1 MVKSDEANAKIN
13 LVEIEIK
20 IWTKENNKKSF
31 FKYLKNLKYRR
42 KPYIKSICALKQKN
56 ERDGLS
62 FFRLFLFLLT
72 FVATTAMA

>member
-31 FKYLKNLKYRR
+31 FKY
-42 KPYIKSICALKQKN
+42 
-56 ERDGLS
+56 
-62 FFRLFLFLLT
+62 
-72 FVATTAMA
+72 